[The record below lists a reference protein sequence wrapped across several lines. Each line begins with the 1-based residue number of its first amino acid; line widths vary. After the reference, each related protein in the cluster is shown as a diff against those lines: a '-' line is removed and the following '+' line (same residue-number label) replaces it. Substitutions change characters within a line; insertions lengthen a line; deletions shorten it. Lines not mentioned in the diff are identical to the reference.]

1 MYPHGQ
7 GVPENIEE
15 FNLDERQRISEY
27 ESIKTNL
34 NFFHRLILW
43 KY

>member
-15 FNLDERQRISEY
+15 FNLDERQRISEEGGY
-27 ESIKTNL
+27 YPRPND
-34 NFFHRLILW
+34 
-43 KY
+43 